1 MPTGYTAD
9 IYEGKDVSFEDFA
22 LNCARAF
29 GAFAHL
35 RDNPKAELSDKLS
48 VDEYYVKQFE
58 KAEADLEKV
67 KYMTDEDFAIEA
79 EKSYNEKQSYLQQTI
94 RRHRELRA
102 RYENMLQQVNEWTVP
117 TEQHTEF
124 KKFMVDQLEQSIE
137 FDTSVERYENELA
150 NLSVETV
157 AEAKERITE
166 DVEWVFDYARKQLE
180 REEEEA
186 VAKRSEWVGALFRSL
201 EK

>member
-180 REEEEA
+180 REEEA

>member
-9 IYEGKDVSFEDFA
+9 IYAGKDVSFEDFA

-35 RDNPKAELSDKLS
+35 RDNPEAELSDKLS
-48 VDEYYVKQFE
+48 VDEYYVKKFE

-79 EKSYNEKQSYLQQTI
+79 EKCYNEKQSYLQQTI

-137 FDTSVERYENELA
+137 FDTSVEHYENELA

-166 DVEWVFDYARKQLE
+166 DVEWVFGYASKQLE
-180 REEEEA
+180 REEEAAAE
-186 VAKRSEWVGALFRSL
+186 RSEWAGALFRSL
-201 EK
+201 GK